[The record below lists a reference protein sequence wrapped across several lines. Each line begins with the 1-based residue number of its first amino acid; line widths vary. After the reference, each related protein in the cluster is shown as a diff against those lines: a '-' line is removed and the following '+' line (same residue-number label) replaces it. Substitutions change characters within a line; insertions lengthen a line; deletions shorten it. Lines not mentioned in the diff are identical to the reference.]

1 MRVAATVVQ
10 SPEQRHR
17 LESLSRGRRV
27 QVRIA
32 ERAEVVLLVSGG
44 GNQDIEIAEHL
55 GMTLGP
61 GPHACEARRRL

>member
-55 GMTLGP
+55 G
-61 GPHACEARRRL
+61 